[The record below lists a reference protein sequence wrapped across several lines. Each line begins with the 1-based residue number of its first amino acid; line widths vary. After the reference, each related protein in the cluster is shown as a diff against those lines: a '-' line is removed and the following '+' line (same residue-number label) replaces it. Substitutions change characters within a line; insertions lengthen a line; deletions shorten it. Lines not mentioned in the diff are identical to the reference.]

1 MTPHEVV
8 KDSLE
13 KFEKEYD
20 FINDEDEYTLDKYDV
35 ESFIEHLKSS
45 HLSLLLSV
53 KEMVESRKE
62 EMFQLWRKT
71 REQVY
76 EIRYMEDEYLQSL
89 LEEQKKEL
97 IEEILK
103 LGQTDGGYRD
113 MVWKELIE
121 SLK

>member
-1 MTPHEVV
+1 MQKDGWIIDIDALKQAITSRTKAIIVNSPHNPTGTV
-8 KDSLE
+8 
-13 KFEKEYD
+13 
-20 FINDEDEYTLDKYDV
+20 YT
-35 ESFIEHLKSS
+35 
-45 HLSLLLSV
+45 
-53 KEMVESRKE
+53 KE